1 MPHAARTPLQEFNH
15 RMVGADKSIRLVGI
29 VDSAGNSAG
38 YEISDVS
45 GEPYYEVG
53 AGVTEEVA
61 VLVADAFIA
70 GMEWAKATQV
80 FTEGEGAVPGDM

>member
-15 RMVGADKSIRLVGI
+15 RMVGAEKSIRLVSI

-38 YEISDVS
+38 YEMSDVS

-53 AGVTEEVA
+53 AGVTEELA
-61 VLVADAFIA
+61 VLIADAFIA
-70 GMEWAKATQV
+70 GMEWVKATQV
-80 FTEGEGAVPGDM
+80 FAEGEGAGSADI